1 MGAFYMQNKEY
12 EGQKKQIHIAD
23 TNHETIL
30 ISDIEKE
37 VISTKLF
44 NRLHHVSQ
52 NSTVYLTFPSNKTK
66 RFEHSI
72 GTMKLCGDMFYSA
85 ICNTSSKHLEGLLH
99 KIKRVIIDKIVEGEA
114 LSAYREQLGDNAF
127 RENKKCLKKLD
138 FSGLSN
144 SFYNRCI
151 PRNLTKSQ
159 ASIYLLTFQA
169 IRLCGLLHDLGH
181 PPFSHVIEA
190 SMDKIYNEL
199 KKSKKRQRKE
209 TEYLQ
214 ILAPFY
220 DKTEKSHLHE
230 EMGNRMVSHLCKA
243 LLSSQYLTARYGKLS
258 FEDTYF
264 RILVFLLTEKIF
276 NDKNLRCLYSI
287 ISGPI
292 DGDRLDY
299 VNRDIANSGLN
310 SGKVEYIRLLS
321 SCCFMFYDNKDYVL
335 AFHIKT
341 VNTIEDFFFKRW
353 FLYKNIIYHHR
364 VSKTDKLL
372 QLCIEDIMH
381 GYLNNNSSKAQN
393 RTNLLPDDISGLWK
407 SIADSDSNEEYFDY
421 LIQWDDNWL
430 LTVLK
435 HYYFKIYYRKNALT
449 EQQKQTAY
457 KLEELLS
464 NKKNYYSLIKNKHD
478 FTFFS
483 KVFEKLFCEI
493 WAEIYSEY
501 TNNKEENS
509 RGPSGLLIFL
519 KIRMGVSIDNLLEMY
534 LENFIDDTY
543 KGELEDGFL
552 VIKEAKDGL
561 DVEPFVYNSEESP
574 ASELSQFSNIK
585 RILTVEKTN
594 FPYFYIYIKFCENVN
609 IHIKDIQQGFLEKFA
624 EYTVKKMQD
633 IADIQNILKGQSN
646 K

>member
-1 MGAFYMQNKEY
+1 MQNKEY

-85 ICNTSSKHLEGLLH
+85 ICNTSSEYLEGLLH

-181 PPFSHVIEA
+181 PPFSHVVEA

-321 SCCFMFYDNKDYVL
+321 SCCFMFYENKDNKDYVL

-393 RTNLLPDDISGLWK
+393 RTNVLPDDISGLWK

-435 HYYFKIYYRKNALT
+435 RYFFRDYYR
-449 EQQKQTAY
+449 QKMKTAY

-483 KVFEKLFCEI
+483 KVFEKLFREI
-493 WAEIYSEY
+493 WTKTYSEY
-501 TNNKEENS
+501 TNNKKEDS

-519 KIRMGVSIDNLLEMY
+519 KIRMGVSIDNLFETY
-534 LENFIDDTY
+534 LEQFINDNY
-543 KGELEDGFL
+543 KEQIEDSFL
-552 VIKEAKDGL
+552 VMKKLNDGL

-594 FPYFYIYIKFCENVN
+594 FPYFYIYIKFYENVN
-609 IHIKDIQQGFLEKFA
+609 IRIKDIQQEFLEKFA
-624 EYTVKKMQD
+624 EYTVKKMQG
-633 IADIQNILKGQSN
+633 IAEIQNILKKKGD